1 MVPLIAEGGF
11 ELYEDFDEK
20 QYNKILDEVK
30 PLDALI
36 KKYAPDTIKEDAYF
50 MKEFILW
57 ALVENKK
64 LNKEKLIEGFSFK
77 DVLGHLINKM

>member
-1 MVPLIAEGGF
+1 M
-11 ELYEDFDEK
+11 
-20 QYNKILDEVK
+20 KILDEVK
-30 PLDALI
+30 PLDALL
-36 KKYAPDTIKEDAYF
+36 KKYASDTTKQDTYF

-64 LNKEKLIEGFSFK
+64 LNKEKLTEGFSFK